1 MLKIPLQVVR
11 GFCMGAADV
20 VPGVSGG
27 TVALVLG
34 IYARLIEAVR
44 DGARALGRLA
54 KLDISGTI
62 AALRAVEWSFLLPLL
77 AGIGL
82 AVLSLSHTIERL
94 LDEEPVRMA
103 ALFLGLVVGSI
114 VVTARLVRR
123 DRPRLVILVGVA
135 AITFVALGF
144 RSGPIEEPVLPFV
157 FVAGAVAICAMI
169 LPGVSGSFLL
179 LMMGMYDYV
188 LGAVNER
195 DLLVIGVFGVGTVLG
210 LAGFSSLLHWA
221 LHEHTDSVMAALVGL
236 MVGSLRVLWP
246 WPEGTAGTS
255 MAMPADDVVVPVLL
269 AIGAIALVLGVSHLA
284 SVMEQ
289 RAEVDH
295 AGVEAR

>member
-1 MLKIPLQVVR
+1 MLKIPLQIIR

-54 KLDISGTI
+54 RLDVPGAL
-62 AALRAVEWSFLLPLL
+62 AALRAVDWLFLLPLL
-77 AGIGL
+77 GGIGI
-82 AVLSLSHTIERL
+82 AILSLSHTIERL

-103 ALFLGLVVGSI
+103 GAFLGLVLGSI
-114 VVTARLVRR
+114 VVTARLVKR
-123 DRPRLVILVGVA
+123 DRARYVTLAGA
-135 AITFVALGF
+135 AIVTFLVLGL
-144 RSGPIEEPVLPFV
+144 RSGPADDPALYFV
-157 FVAGAVAICAMI
+157 FGAGAIAICAMI

-195 DLLVIGVFGVGTVLG
+195 DLVVVAVFGVGAVLG
-210 LAGFSSLLHWA
+210 LAGFSSVLHWA
-221 LHEHTDSVMAALVGL
+221 LHRHTDTVMAALVGL
-236 MVGSLRVLWP
+236 MIGSLRVLWP

-255 MAMPADDVVVPVLL
+255 VELPSDDVVVPVLL
-269 AIGAIALVLGVSHLA
+269 ALAGAGLVIVVAQIAAVR
-284 SVMEQ
+284 EQ
-289 RAEVDH
+289 RAEVDR
-295 AGVEAR
+295 AGVEAG

>member
-34 IYARLIEAVR
+34 IYAELIEAVR

-54 KLDISGTI
+54 KLDISGAL
-62 AALRAVEWSFLLPLL
+62 AALRAVHWSFLLPLL

-123 DRPRLVILVGVA
+123 DRPRLIILVGVA
-135 AITFVALGF
+135 ALTFVLLGF

-157 FVAGAVAICAMI
+157 FVAGAIAICAMI

-195 DLLVIGVFGVGTVLG
+195 DLLVIGVFGVGAVLG

-236 MVGSLRVLWP
+236 MIGSLRVLWP

-269 AIGAIALVLGVSHLA
+269 AIGAAVVVVAISRLA

-295 AGVEAR
+295 AGVEAA